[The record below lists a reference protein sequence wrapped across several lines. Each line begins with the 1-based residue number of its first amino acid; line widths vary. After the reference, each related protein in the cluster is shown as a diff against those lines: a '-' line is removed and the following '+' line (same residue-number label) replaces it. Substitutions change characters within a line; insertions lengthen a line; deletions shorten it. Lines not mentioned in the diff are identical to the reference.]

1 MHGDLVF
8 EDEVLQRLIEQPFS
22 CMTVS
27 STLPLPVKDF
37 KAVLSH
43 NRIIKIG
50 IEYFKDAMA
59 AQPLYRLK
67 HSDWQVWLER
77 IIDFVNKNR
86 VNCYAED
93 AFNEVSACC
102 QLYSFDVRISFA
114 VK

>member
-1 MHGDLVF
+1 
-8 EDEVLQRLIEQPFS
+8 
-22 CMTVS
+22 MTVS

-77 IIDFVNKNR
+77 IIDFCQQNR

-102 QLYSFDVRISFA
+102 QLYSFDVRDQLCSEIDTPEDLA
-114 VK
+114 VVKKRLAHL